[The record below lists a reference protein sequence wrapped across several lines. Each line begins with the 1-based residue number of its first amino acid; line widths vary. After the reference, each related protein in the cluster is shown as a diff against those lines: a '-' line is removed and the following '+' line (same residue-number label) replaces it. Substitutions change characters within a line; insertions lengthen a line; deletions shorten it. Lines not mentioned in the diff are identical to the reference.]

1 MTIDKYTKFLLTL
14 IAVGIIG
21 INFHLFKGSVVKDAF
36 AASEQV
42 HKIAICREDGG
53 ACAYVSN
60 KSWQGESKLY
70 LNIDI
75 CVSVPTSFRR
85 IGVVSYTLF

>member
-36 AASEQV
+36 AANHQV
-42 HKIAICREDGG
+42 HKITICDEQGSS
-53 ACAYVSN
+53 CAGVY
-60 KSWQGESKLY
+60 GHGL
-70 LNIDI
+70 
-75 CVSVPTSFRR
+75 R
-85 IGVVSYTLF
+85 IRNVGK